1 MIYLVLTMAVKTLN
15 GVGISKIYI
24 GDGFLNKMK
33 CPWCIYNTKSFG
45 NLKNV
50 NCSKYV
56 LQVQI

>member
-1 MIYLVLTMAVKTLN
+1 MAVKTLN